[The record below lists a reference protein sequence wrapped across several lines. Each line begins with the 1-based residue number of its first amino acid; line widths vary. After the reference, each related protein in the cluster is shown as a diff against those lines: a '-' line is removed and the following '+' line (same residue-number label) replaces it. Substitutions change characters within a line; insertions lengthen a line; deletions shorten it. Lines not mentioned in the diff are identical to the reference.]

1 MGKINIGYMTE
12 AAYKEL
18 KENIE
23 TYKDFFINNP
33 NDSSWVDSLAEEKR
47 FKLKPIRLMTL
58 F

>member
-23 TYKDFFINNP
+23 TYKDYFIENP
-33 NDSSWVDSLAEEKR
+33 NDSSWVDSLAAGKAFTALYIE
-47 FKLKPIRLMTL
+47 
-58 F
+58 

>member
-23 TYKDFFINNP
+23 TYK
-33 NDSSWVDSLAEEKR
+33 
-47 FKLKPIRLMTL
+47 RLL
-58 F
+58 Y